1 MRISA
6 RTFGQLVS
14 NSTLVFAN
22 TGLAL
27 ALFPFGAEANAAMA
41 GGAGGIA
48 GESSEAG
55 MELKRPLHHG
65 GEDSSRP
72 AFGCALADAAT
83 SPDKSATP
91 AIARVTHRNN
101 SVTLWDEITPPA
113 PPPVPVPAP
122 VPEPLPVPV
131 EAIPDA
137 SGAAKTCA
145 SG

>member
-48 GESSEAG
+48 GDSSEAG
-55 MELKRPLHHG
+55 MELKRLCTTVVRTRHVPRLG
-65 GEDSSRP
+65 ARWRTRP
-72 AFGCALADAAT
+72 
-83 SPDKSATP
+83 
-91 AIARVTHRNN
+91 RVPTK
-101 SVTLWDEITPPA
+101 A
-113 PPPVPVPAP
+113 PPRRSR
-122 VPEPLPVPV
+122 E
-131 EAIPDA
+131 
-137 SGAAKTCA
+137 
-145 SG
+145 